1 MLKIFVIYIY
11 LQQREQHREFVSEK
25 GAREGMVEVSKK
37 GGGNKEEWEEGGR
50 REGRMEGR
58 EKRREWR
65 KKGRVQAELREE
77 EQQ

>member
-1 MLKIFVIYIY
+1 MLKIFFIYIY

-58 EKRREWR
+58 KRGWNGGR
-65 KKGRVQAELREE
+65 KGRYRQN
-77 EQQ
+77 